1 MLLHSSFSDDDKKR
15 ERTKRRE
22 FLKEAEKLSPEERDI
37 RTVFC
42 MQLAKGIREEDL
54 EDFFSPAGTVVDVR
68 LISDRNSRRSKGIA
82 YVEFKT
88 PDSLPKV
95 SDFDQ
100 EMSSVVQTSDGN
112 DIYCMLSYN
121 LVQWESVYWLV
132 GKNKLFD
139 TVKGKSF
146 CVTNVC
152 KSSRISNLC
161 GSWARSN
168 QLSTPAAAIS

>member
-1 MLLHSSFSDDDKKR
+1 MCVLIYSGLCLSCYCPYFLSDDDKKR

-22 FLKEAEKLSPEERDI
+22 FLKDAEKLTPEERDI

-95 SDFDQ
+95 SGDYS
-100 EMSSVVQTSDGN
+100 EVVFPLQS
-112 DIYCMLSYN
+112 LPS
-121 LVQWESVYWLV
+121 
-132 GKNKLFD
+132 
-139 TVKGKSF
+139 
-146 CVTNVC
+146 
-152 KSSRISNLC
+152 LC
-161 GSWARSN
+161 FTR
-168 QLSTPAAAIS
+168 QLLSTSTRI